1 MKLVRHAVQG
11 ERCLQK
17 RASELNE
24 QTNLGN
30 KGVPRMKRM
39 PQSAQNSRSMQPRAS
54 DETEKGAEDR
64 PRVRAE
70 LHVASPRPAH
80 LLTRSSGFGRATCQ

>member
-1 MKLVRHAVQG
+1 MKLVRNAMQG
-11 ERCLQK
+11 ERCLAE

-24 QTNLGN
+24 KTNLNN

-54 DETEKGAEDR
+54 DEAEKGAEGR

-70 LHVASPRPAH
+70 LHVASRPAH
-80 LLTRSSGFGRATCQ
+80 LMTRSSGFGRATCQ